1 MPDFSDQVRT
11 PPAQFDLTGKTVGR
25 FVIEARLGAGGMGE
39 VYRANVTHLRRTCR
53 NRTSFLPRKRPFPYA
68 AT

>member
-1 MPDFSDQVRT
+1 MPEFSDQVKT

-39 VYRANVTHLRRTCR
+39 VYRAVELQAEADGGYQAHVLARRPD
-53 NRTSFLPRKRPFPYA
+53 S
-68 AT
+68 